1 MNPYLVIVFPTIL
14 VALLHSMQLD
24 HWMPYV
30 VTARARKWP
39 LRTVL
44 LMALSGALA
53 HLISTTLVG
62 AALILCGEGL
72 KAVFA
77 KGLQYGVGVVVT
89 IVGLW
94 FIYRGLQI
102 LKQRETHAE
111 HCGHHERTILVKE
124 NGAHQHAGG
133 SRAGASF
140 FLGAVYGLR
149 PCLEAM
155 GLFLK
160 AASYPISVSVLT
172 VFGWAVASV
181 AGMVGVVWLGTV
193 SLERLRIDKLEKYN
207 ELLTGLIIAVIGI
220 YSLFSLD

>member
-1 MNPYLVIVFPTIL
+1 MNPYLLIVIPTIL

-53 HLISTTLVG
+53 HLVSTILVG
-62 AALILCGEGL
+62 AVLILCGEGL

-77 KGLQYGVGVVVT
+77 KGLHIGVGVAVAL
-89 IVGLW
+89 VGLW
-94 FIYRGLQI
+94 FFYRGVRI
-102 LKQRETHAE
+102 LEHRETHAE
-111 HCGHHERTILVKE
+111 HCGHHERTLLVKDDE
-124 NGAHQHAGG
+124 ARHHDKG
-133 SRAGASF
+133 SF

-160 AASYPISVSVLT
+160 ASSYNISISILT
-172 VFGWAVASV
+172 VTGWALASII
-181 AGMVGVVWLGTV
+181 GMVGIVWLGTL
-193 SLERLRIDKLEKYN
+193 SLERLKLDKLERYN
-207 ELLTGLIIAVIGI
+207 ELITGLIITIIGI
-220 YSLFSLD
+220 YSIFSLD